1 MAGQPRRLIEVQHGA
16 AAKKSHG
23 NLGIVWN
30 KNRTTME
37 GTKSDGILA
46 CKSLQSEPPDQNSYI
61 YIYYFFCF
69 VWVWDAHQ
77 VFVRFSNDLNTT

>member
-61 YIYYFFCF
+61 YIYIISSVLFGFGMLIKFLF
-69 VWVWDAHQ
+69 VFQ
-77 VFVRFSNDLNTT
+77 TT